1 MWIIPRPT
9 KRPPTPP
16 IYEPPEMPK
25 TAPAKKTY
33 MVYIKRVMFQTNQD
47 IAIVKANDIVIKD
60 DAIIFTSGPDMVAL
74 FNKCDVEK
82 IVQEEPT
89 AQAVEE

>member
-1 MWIIPRPT
+1 MLKIPRPT

-16 IYEPPEMPK
+16 IYEPPVMPK

-33 MVYIKRVMFQTNQD
+33 MVYIRRVMFQTNQD
-47 IAIVKANDIVIKD
+47 IVIVKANDFVIND
-60 DAIIFTSGPDMVAL
+60 DVIIFTSGLQRVAL

-82 IVQEEPT
+82 ILVQEPT
-89 AQAVEE
+89 QTE